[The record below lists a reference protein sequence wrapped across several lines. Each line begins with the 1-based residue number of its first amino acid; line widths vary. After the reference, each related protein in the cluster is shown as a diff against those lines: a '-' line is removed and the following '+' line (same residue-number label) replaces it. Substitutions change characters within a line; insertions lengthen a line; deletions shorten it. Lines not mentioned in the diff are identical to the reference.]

1 MHTVTTNDQPILLPG
16 LSGTSVAVTG
26 GASGIGL
33 ATTLLAARSGARV
46 VAGDVNDN
54 ALADLS
60 RVAADEGLDVVDVH
74 LDVADPASIDAF
86 LSSADQA
93 GTLRGVVNAA
103 GIADEAPALEV
114 SPELWHRHL
123 AVNLTGTFL
132 VCQGAARLMSQR
144 PEGGS
149 IVNVSS
155 TAGVIGSARLSHYAA
170 SKAGVI
176 GLSKSFAKE
185 WGQYGIRVN
194 VVSPGAVDTPLYHQQ
209 SIKRDNITQLPLS
222 RIGQPAD
229 LALAIGYFLTDQ
241 SGWVTGQ
248 NLNVNG
254 GAFMQ

>member
-1 MHTVTTNDQPILLPG
+1 MTTDQPIVLPG
-16 LSGTSVAVTG
+16 LTGATVVVTG

-33 ATTLLAARSGARV
+33 ATTLLAARSGAHV
-46 VAGDVNDN
+46 VSGDLND
-54 ALADLS
+54 AAFDELAK
-60 RVAADEGLDVVDVH
+60 VAADEGLDVVGVH
-74 LDVADPASIDAF
+74 LDVADPASIEHFLAAGDA
-86 LSSADQA
+86 D

-114 SPELWHRHL
+114 TPELWQRHL

-132 VCQGAARLMSQR
+132 VCQGAAQRMSQR
-144 PEGGS
+144 GDGGS

-170 SKAGVI
+170 SKGGVI
-176 GLSKSFAKE
+176 ALSKSLAKE

-209 SIKRDNITQLPLS
+209 SIKRDNIANLPLS